1 MQNKNTYV
9 IVLISVLLLTFLN
22 VGMNIYNLIDY
33 AARKESGN
41 QMWNLV
47 EKRIVQLE
55 TQVNELSK

>member
-9 IVLISVLLLTFLN
+9 VVLISVLLLTFLN

-47 EKRIVQLE
+47 EQRIVQLE